1 MLNNIW
7 VTAFLNT
14 AGTFTILWSYEN
26 EENQFSELSLFTLYI
41 LQTSKYSAFFR
52 IEGLGIDRF
61 MINMIS
67 LSNKEFTSNI
77 SKY

>member
-1 MLNNIW
+1 MY
-7 VTAFLNT
+7 V
-14 AGTFTILWSYEN
+14 
-26 EENQFSELSLFTLYI
+26 YI

-61 MINMIS
+61 MINMMIS

-77 SKY
+77 SRY